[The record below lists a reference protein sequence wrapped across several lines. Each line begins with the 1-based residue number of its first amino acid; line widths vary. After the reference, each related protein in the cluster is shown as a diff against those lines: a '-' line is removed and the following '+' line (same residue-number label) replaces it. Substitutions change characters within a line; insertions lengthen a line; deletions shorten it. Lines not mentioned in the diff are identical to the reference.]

1 MVQLSLRVPD
11 DLLPK
16 VRVLSAV
23 MNMSQNEFIV
33 QTLADTVAR
42 WEAEHGSLPVLNQA
56 SD

>member
-23 MNMSQNEFIV
+23 MNMSQNEFII

-42 WEAEHGSLPVLNQA
+42 WEAEHGSLPVLNQS

>member
-1 MVQLSLRVPD
+1 MVQLSLRIPD

-23 MNMSQNEFIV
+23 KNMSQNEFIV
-33 QTLADTVAR
+33 MTLADAVAR
-42 WEAEHGSLPVLNQA
+42 WESEHGILPVQNQS